1 MLLPNQY
8 PGHLEKVG
16 GDFYDEKN
24 MKKELIWHAYESC
37 KILNLQACV
46 ED

>member
-8 PGHLEKVG
+8 PGHLKKVG
-16 GDFYDEKN
+16 GHFYNEKN
-24 MKKELIWHAYESC
+24 MKKELIWQTYESY

-46 ED
+46 KD